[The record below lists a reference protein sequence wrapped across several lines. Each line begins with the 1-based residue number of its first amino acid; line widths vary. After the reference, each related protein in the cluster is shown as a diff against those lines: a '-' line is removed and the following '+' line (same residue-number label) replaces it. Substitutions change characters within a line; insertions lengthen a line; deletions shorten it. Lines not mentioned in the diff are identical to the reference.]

1 VRNMVR
7 ERSQAAVRA
16 AEAKGKVRQ
25 NPPVEHV
32 PMSAD
37 TPEPG
42 VGEKLFSYTEER
54 RSSKSESTP
63 PPMKFVPE
71 HRDQERLLPR
81 LRGAT
86 RR

>member
-1 VRNMVR
+1 MVR

-16 AEAKGKVRQ
+16 AGAKGKVRK
-25 NPPVEHV
+25 NPPVTHV

-42 VGEKLFSYTEER
+42 VGKKLFSYTEER

-63 PPMKFVPE
+63 PPMKFTPE

-81 LRGAT
+81 LREAT